1 MLQVPRRAVHH
12 VLIALG
18 ACAAFGMGASE
29 ASAEP
34 RTLSYVTT
42 GNGFGFQVYHADQK
56 KIVQFLEHP
65 YRYLKPRPGQPKA
78 DGIVRRNLVWDLYF
92 GVKGPSGHGWLTGG
106 TGPDPEYFDQTHI
119 IRAPLSLGGVNSESY
134 FFAPFDYPGNA
145 MVAVIKAPSATD
157 AYLLLNF
164 HMGAGEE
171 NPGTEG
177 EVISPVAGDNAAVME
192 TGPGG
197 GAMVYSALSGL
208 DAADCGG
215 PYAKVQGGQDLA
227 DNRSCSG
234 SDVTIA
240 FQKKLGGDEWWA
252 VAVQFVENA
261 GDAAK
266 AAADLKA
273 WANGRTGEQILND
286 AHQEFETWRKPVP
299 GAVSFADDHER
310 KLWRQSETVLRMGM
324 VREPYTATRK
334 NHGMVLASLP
344 RGEWHSGWVRDATY
358 GIVALS
364 RTGHATETRE
374 AVDFFLN
381 ADPVGKYTADLNAQ
395 IKTGETPID
404 DYQISVV
411 RYYGT
416 GEEEADYSGQPTPN
430 VETDGWGMV
439 LWAARQYV
447 DNSGDVAWLGTPTK
461 LRPEKTVYD
470 VLVEGVATP
479 LERYMEPNGIQK
491 KESGIWEVHQGNARH
506 FAYTT
511 LAAARGFCDMGALA
525 ARHGRDAD
533 QVKYFDLAK
542 KTIQGFVE
550 SFADQNK
557 AFVGSLEGTT
567 PNRADAAVV
576 EVFTWNIITDYS
588 LPYVEPTF
596 SLLDTLQVTGGGYK
610 RNDESQSNYDNHEWI
625 LIDLRMSNAF
635 RRAGKT
641 ARADQ
646 LLGRVVSKAPTNF
659 YLLPELYSA
668 VQSEAAI
675 GSYWGSI
682 PMVGYGAGA
691 YMMTLLDR
699 AGMIEPFDCGT
710 KPPPPPPTDGGVGGS
725 GGGNTG
731 GAGGSGG
738 GEGGMAG
745 TGGTDNCGLLG
756 CGGEAGGGVNADGS
770 EIPRKDAC
778 YCRLEEPHRPAGW
791 AALAFLL
798 IPASLAWR
806 RIRRASP
813 SRDR

>member
-1 MLQVPRRAVHH
+1 MLQVPRRVHPI
-12 VLIALG
+12 LMALG
-18 ACAAFGMGASE
+18 ACAAIGLGVSDAGAES
-29 ASAEP
+29 

-42 GNGFGFQVYHADQK
+42 GNGFGFQVYHADQR

-65 YRYLKPRPGQPKA
+65 YRFLKPRPGQPNA

-92 GVKGPSGHGWLTGG
+92 GVRGASGGGWLPQG
-106 TGPDPEYFDQTHI
+106 TGPDPEYLDQSHI
-119 IRAPLSLGGVNSESY
+119 IHAPISLGGVSSDSY

-145 MVAVIKAPSATD
+145 MIAVVKAPTATD
-157 AYLLLNF
+157 AFLMLNF

-171 NPGTEG
+171 TPGSEG
-177 EVISPVAGDNAAVME
+177 EVISPIAGDDAAVME

-197 GAMVYSALSGL
+197 GAMVYAALTGL
-208 DAADCGG
+208 DVADCQGA
-215 PYAKVQGGQDLA
+215 YAKVQGGQNLSDQ
-227 DNRSCSG
+227 RSCSG
-234 SDVTIA
+234 SDVTIG
-240 FQKKLGGDEWWA
+240 FQKKLEADGWWA

-261 GDAAK
+261 GDASK
-266 AAADLKA
+266 AAGDLKA
-273 WANGRTGEQILND
+273 WANGRSGEQILND
-286 AHQEFETWRKPVP
+286 ARQEFENWRNPVP
-299 GAVSFADDHER
+299 SGVTFLDEHEE

-324 VREPYTATRK
+324 VREPYTDTRR

-344 RGEWHSGWVRDATY
+344 RGEWHSGWVRDAAY
-358 GIVALS
+358 AIVALA
-364 RTGHATETRE
+364 RTGHADETRD
-374 AVDFFLN
+374 AVDFFLD

-395 IKTGETPID
+395 IKAGETPID
-404 DYQISVV
+404 DYRVSVV

-439 LWAARQYV
+439 LWTARQYV
-447 DNSGDVAWLGTPTK
+447 DNTGDVAWLSKPTK
-461 LRPEKTVYD
+461 LQPNKTTYD
-470 VLVEGVATP
+470 VLAEGVATP

-491 KESGIWEVHQGNARH
+491 KESGIWEVHQGHARH

-511 LAAARGFCDMGALA
+511 LAAARGFCDMAALS
-525 ARHGRDAD
+525 ARLGRDAD
-533 QVKYFDLAK
+533 QVKYHDLAK
-542 KTIQGFVE
+542 KTVQGFVE
-550 SFADQNK
+550 SFADGNK

-576 EVFTWNIITDYS
+576 EVFTWNIIADYS

-625 LIDLRMSNAF
+625 LIDLRISNAF

-641 ARADQ
+641 DRADT
-646 LLGRVVSKAPTNF
+646 LLHRVVSKAVPNF

-691 YMMTLLDR
+691 YMMTILDR
-699 AGMIEPFDCGT
+699 AGMIEPNDCGT
-710 KPPPPPPTDGGVGGS
+710 KPPPPPPSDGGT
-725 GGGNTG
+725 GGGNVG

-745 TGGTDNCGLLG
+745 TGGTDDCGLLG
-756 CGGEAGGGVNADGS
+756 CGAEGGEGGAVNADGS
-770 EIPRKDAC
+770 EIPRKSAC
-778 YCRLEEPHRPAGW
+778 YCRIDEPHDPLGW
-791 AALAFLL
+791 AAALCLL
-798 IPASLAWR
+798 LPASLAWR
-806 RIRRASP
+806 RLRRRSF
-813 SRDR
+813 SR